1 MKLPLLC
8 LLLAALCAWGSLRLE
23 TLGAQEPIVA
33 AARRQPERPTQ
44 APRQASEPNVRAPA
58 TTATSAPLFRGL
70 TAPAALRELAP
81 GQSFALVGL
90 AGAGPARVAFV
101 RDEADQR
108 TFSVR
113 VGESVREWTV
123 EETSDRCVL
132 LRKAR
137 RRVNVCLS

>member
-1 MKLPLLC
+1 MRLPLLC

-23 TLGAQEPIVA
+23 TFGTHEPIVA
-33 AARRQPERPTQ
+33 AVRRQPERPTQ
-44 APRQASEPNVRAPA
+44 APGPSSELSMGA
-58 TTATSAPLFRGL
+58 TSTAASAPLFRGL
-70 TAPAALRELAP
+70 TAPAASRELQP

-90 AGAGPARVAFV
+90 ACAGPARVAFV

-108 TFSVR
+108 TFSAR
-113 VGESVREWTV
+113 VGESVREWVV
-123 EETSDRCVL
+123 EETSDRCVV